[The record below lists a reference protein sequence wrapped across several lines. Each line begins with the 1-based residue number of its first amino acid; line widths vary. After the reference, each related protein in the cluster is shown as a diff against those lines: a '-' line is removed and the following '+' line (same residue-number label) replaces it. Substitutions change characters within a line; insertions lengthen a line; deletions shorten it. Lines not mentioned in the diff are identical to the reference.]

1 MNATELVVEIRPEKN
16 SGPYRIWNHDLYD
29 IGAALY
35 YLS

>member
-35 YLS
+35 